1 MSKGRR
7 KVDSE
12 IAKDTILQA
21 RFNKEQVRKI
31 QMTQEA
37 TGLGVSDIFRR
48 LLDAAVVPTQKWEL
62 MIKPELIDAD
72 DWIVN

>member
-1 MSKGRR
+1 MSKRAANSAAPR
-7 KVDSE
+7 N
-12 IAKDTILQA
+12 IILQA

-31 QMTQEA
+31 QMIQEA

-48 LLDAAVVPTQKWEL
+48 LLDVAVVPTQKWEL